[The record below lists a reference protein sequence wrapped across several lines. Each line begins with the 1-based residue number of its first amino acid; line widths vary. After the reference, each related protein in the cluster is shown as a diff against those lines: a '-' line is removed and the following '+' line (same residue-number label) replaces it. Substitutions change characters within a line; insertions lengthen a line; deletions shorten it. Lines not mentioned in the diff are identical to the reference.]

1 MPPGRLP
8 ATLFRGRVRTSTV
21 LLSLLFVAVFA
32 LYLEVRPPPAGTAG
46 SSYGAG
52 GPAPAGTR
60 PEPTSSVATTTQS
73 RPTGTSTAS
82 RPTTSTSRPATT
94 RGTAP
99 TSTTGG
105 ATGTSA
111 PSPTTVEP

>member
-32 LYLEVRPPPAGTAG
+32 LYLEVRPPPVGTAG
-46 SSYGAG
+46 SSNGAD
-52 GPAPAGTR
+52 GPAPATR
-60 PEPTSSVATTTQS
+60 PEPTSSAATTTQS